1 MAKILMSVEMRC
13 EKCRSKALK
22 IAAGSDGV
30 KFVGLEGEKKDRVV
44 VVGEDSVD
52 AVAIV
57 LRLRNK
63 LGRTDIISVS
73 HVKP

>member
-1 MAKILMSVEMRC
+1 MAKKILMSVEMRC

-22 IAAGSDGV
+22 IAAGSDV